1 MCIKLKTE
9 HERTIRFI
17 AKIML
22 VLGLAMLIPLVILSL
37 TALPLFWEKEGI
49 DTGARIFLSVFL
61 LAGFLAVLMSIY
73 RLCKVVDY
81 VVINTDEKVIAHFRK
96 KKIVNALKFSD
107 IDHLLINRHIQ
118 RSNNSIA
125 TTTSYHIR
133 VPELKR
139 ISIFESTSLKNV
151 IAKAEELADLMGL
164 KIINEA
170 NDSTS

>member
-1 MCIKLKTE
+1 
-9 HERTIRFI
+9 
-17 AKIML
+17 
-22 VLGLAMLIPLVILSL
+22 
-37 TALPLFWEKEGI
+37 
-49 DTGARIFLSVFL
+49 
-61 LAGFLAVLMSIY
+61 MSIY